1 MTLDGWLVALV
12 GLAFALGFLVGRKD
26 SEQIDNKV
34 INSNFWNGFE
44 ISELYARIVPSFP
57 YHSPLPNFNV
67 FAIL

>member
-1 MTLDGWLVALV
+1 MTFDGWLVALV

-44 ISELYARIVPSFP
+44 MG
-57 YHSPLPNFNV
+57 YHAHMQEALDKEND
-67 FAIL
+67 L

>member
-34 INSNFWNGFE
+34 INSNFWTGFE
-44 ISELYARIVPSFP
+44 MG
-57 YHSPLPNFNV
+57 YHAHMQDALDKEKD
-67 FAIL
+67 L

>member
-1 MTLDGWLVALV
+1 LTLDGWLVALI

-44 ISELYARIVPSFP
+44 MG
-57 YHSPLPNFNV
+57 YHAHMQDALDKEND
-67 FAIL
+67 L

>member
-44 ISELYARIVPSFP
+44 MG
-57 YHSPLPNFNV
+57 YHAHMQDALDKEND
-67 FAIL
+67 L

>member
-1 MTLDGWLVALV
+1 LTLDGWLVALV

-44 ISELYARIVPSFP
+44 MG
-57 YHSPLPNFNV
+57 YHAHMQDALDKEND
-67 FAIL
+67 L

>member
-1 MTLDGWLVALV
+1 MTLDGWLVALI

-44 ISELYARIVPSFP
+44 MG
-57 YHSPLPNFNV
+57 YHAHMQDALDKEND
-67 FAIL
+67 L

>member
-1 MTLDGWLVALV
+1 MV

-44 ISELYARIVPSFP
+44 MG
-57 YHSPLPNFNV
+57 YHAHMQEALDNDKD
-67 FAIL
+67 L